1 MTSYSALIK
10 VFLNDLKHSTFT
22 YFSMKMISLISQ
34 ECIGQCGISKK
45 RKRLA
50 EEVEVF
56 ESITKRPRHWISNED
71 GSTEQLFTTFSSVI
85 DVKAISEIWGQLDL
99 FIKSMSDSVEISDS
113 YRLLTDCI
121 ETVNVLNNMDPL
133 VQLSNGTLRSHRPPI
148 RKQLAYFVEDRFYFE
163 KI

>member
-1 MTSYSALIK
+1 
-10 VFLNDLKHSTFT
+10 
-22 YFSMKMISLISQ
+22 MKMIKLLSK

-50 EEVEVF
+50 DEVEGF
-56 ESITKRPRHWISNED
+56 ESTIKRPRHWISNET
-71 GSTEQLFTTFSSVI
+71 GSKEQIFTKFADTI
-85 DVKAISEIWGQLDL
+85 DVKTISEIWGQLDL
-99 FIKSMSDSVEISDS
+99 LIKTMSDSVEISDS

-133 VQLSNGTLRSHRPPI
+133 IQMSNGTLRSHRPPV
-148 RKQLAYFVEDRFYFE
+148 RKQLAYFVEDKFYFE